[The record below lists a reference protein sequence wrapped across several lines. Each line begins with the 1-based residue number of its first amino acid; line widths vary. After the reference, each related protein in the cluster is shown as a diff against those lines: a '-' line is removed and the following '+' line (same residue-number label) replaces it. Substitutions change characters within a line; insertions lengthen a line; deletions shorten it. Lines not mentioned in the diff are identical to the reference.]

1 MFDPRPDPQGAGT
14 FSSAMELA
22 YHYNRW
28 IVTAYAPYIGRSVLE
43 VGIGHG
49 AFHDLVGAPSFV
61 GIDVDPTMVERAR
74 RARPGVKWL
83 VADVADD
90 GFPELIGD
98 RHFDTVLCVNVLEH
112 VREQEAGL
120 RNMLGVLAPGGHLL
134 LFVPA
139 FKSLYTD
146 LDRLAGHIRRY
157 RVRQVCRLLVGAGA
171 EVLMAEYFNPVG
183 GVGWWLNRFLSHRAL
198 ESEVVESQVRFFD
211 RYVLPAS
218 RALNPVTRGFFGQ
231 SVIAA
236 ARKPTS

>member
-1 MFDPRPDPQGAGT
+1 MEGAN
-14 FSSAMELA
+14 
-22 YHYNRW
+22 HYNHW
-28 IVTAYAPYIGRSVLE
+28 IVSAFAPYMGRSVLE

-49 AFHDLVGAPSFV
+49 AFHDLLGSHGYMGVD
-61 GIDVDPTMVERAR
+61 IDPAMVERAR
-74 RARPGVKWL
+74 RARPGVEWL
-83 VADVADD
+83 VGDVAED
-90 GFPELIGD
+90 GFPGSIGD
-98 RHFDTVLCVNVLEH
+98 RRFDTVLCVNVLEH

-171 EVLMAEYFNPVG
+171 EVLMAQYFNPVG

-198 ESEVVESQVRFFD
+198 ESEVVQHQVRFFD
-211 RYVLPAS
+211 RYVLPVS
-218 RALNPVTRGFFGQ
+218 RALNPVTRSFFGQ
-231 SVIAA
+231 SVIAV
-236 ARKPTS
+236 ARKPTK